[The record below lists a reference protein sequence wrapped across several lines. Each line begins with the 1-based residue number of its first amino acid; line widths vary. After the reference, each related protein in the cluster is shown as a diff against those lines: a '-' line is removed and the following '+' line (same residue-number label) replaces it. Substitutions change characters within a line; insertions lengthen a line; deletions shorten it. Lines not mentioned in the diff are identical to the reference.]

1 MIICMRKYKKNIF
14 RCVESVYHYHQQIK
28 KLHISKGE
36 VKEDKMTFWDELE
49 SEITVFTKAYDYIHE
64 EVSQKS
70 TLSNS
75 KNINYF

>member
-1 MIICMRKYKKNIF
+1 MHEEVLKKNIF

-28 KLHISKGE
+28 TLHINKGK
-36 VKEDKMTFWDELE
+36 VKEDKMTFGGELE
-49 SEITVFTKAYDYIHE
+49 SEIIVITKAYDYMHE

-70 TLSNS
+70 ILSDS

>member
-1 MIICMRKYKKNIF
+1 ML
-14 RCVESVYHYHQQIK
+14 Q
-28 KLHISKGE
+28 ISKGE
-36 VKEDKMTFWDELE
+36 VKEDKMTFWGELE